1 MKPTCSAAVLV
12 LGLVVS
18 VGHPVGATPANQP
31 TRPPRTRLALQEP
44 APAPYVP
51 PGADLTPAATPAEAR
66 RPITKRWWFWA
77 AVGGLAVATVAV
89 IVIAGGSPSAPRS
102 TLGDMEAFGGR

>member
-1 MKPTCSAAVLV
+1 MRPACAAALLV
-12 LGLVVS
+12 LTVF
-18 VGHPVGATPANQP
+18 VGHPVGATPANQL
-31 TRPPRTRLALQEP
+31 TRPPWTRLALQEP

-51 PGADLTPAATPAEAR
+51 PGADLTPAATPAETP
-66 RPITKRWWFWA
+66 RPVTKRWWFWA

-89 IVIAGGSPSAPRS
+89 ILIAGGSPSAPGS

>member
-1 MKPTCSAAVLV
+1 MRPACAAAI
-12 LGLVVS
+12 LVVATAAL
-18 VGHPVGATPANQP
+18 VERPAAATPPNPLARQP
-31 TRPPRTRLALQEP
+31 WKRLALQEP
-44 APAPYVP
+44 APAPYLP
-51 PGADLTPAATPAEAR
+51 PGADLTPSSPPAEPR

-89 IVIAGGSPSAPRS
+89 ILIAGSSPSPPGS